1 MGAIK
6 KLAAILLAIT
16 VVASSMA
23 IFAGVGPA
31 VELLASFEKEYANQK
46 IDAESMQQLDG
57 GLDKAE
63 LDILK
68 LAKKM
73 DGQARK

>member
-1 MGAIK
+1 MIAIK
-6 KLAAILLAIT
+6 KIAAIFLAVS

-46 IDAESMQQLDG
+46 IDIETMKRLDG